1 MNKVMR
7 FIYKNLILLLVLVIV
22 IYFSY
27 NYVNE
32 GFQNKS
38 ITLGAACVI
47 PGGAP
52 GVYRCNSGSTTVSG
66 ICYKA
71 CSVNSFSSEPT
82 MCKSRATN
90 KSFKKE
96 TEPPVCMPK

>member
-1 MNKVMR
+1 MKKVMR
-7 FIYKNLILLLVLVIV
+7 FISKNWLLLLLVLVIV

-32 GFQNKS
+32 GFQNKG
-38 ITLGAACVI
+38 ITLGAACVV

-52 GVYRCNSGSTTVSG
+52 GVYRCNSGSSTPSG

-71 CSVNSFSSEPT
+71 CPANFSSSGT
-82 MCKSRATN
+82 MCKN
-90 KSFKKE
+90 KSGDKAIPKT